1 MADDKNVTLEQLA
14 GMFAKADERLDKLE
28 AGKADKVS
36 PVSIAIPVSAWT
48 ANTDTATVA
57 AGFAFY
63 ADAAVAGLTAA
74 DSVDT
79 TLDYASLEPAKTC
92 GMANTSTPMA
102 GKVRYFAV
110 IKPTTALTATLR
122 VFKAKK

>member
-1 MADDKNVTLEQLA
+1 MADEKNVTLEQLA
-14 GMFAKADERLDKLE
+14 EVVRKADERLDKLE
-28 AGKADKVS
+28 SGKADKVS
-36 PVSIAIPVSAWT
+36 PVSITIPVSAWT
-48 ANTDTATVA
+48 ANADTATVA

-63 ADAAVAGLTAA
+63 ADAAVADLTAT

-79 TLDYASLEPAKTC
+79 TLDFASLEPAKAC

-110 IKPTTALTATLR
+110 IKPTTALTASLR
-122 VFKAKK
+122 VFKAKI